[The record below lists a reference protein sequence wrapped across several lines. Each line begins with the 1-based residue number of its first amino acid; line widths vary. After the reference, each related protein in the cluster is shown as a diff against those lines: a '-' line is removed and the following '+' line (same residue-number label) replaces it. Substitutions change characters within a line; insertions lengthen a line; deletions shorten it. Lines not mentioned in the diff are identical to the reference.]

1 MKVIK
6 SITAILALVASSAVL
21 AEGGSDRL
29 HGKMIQ
35 ANEQAMRA
43 YAAANGKPP
52 EVIHYR
58 YGMRLDVA
66 RVISMTSTK
75 ASCDVMPAQMNYED
89 SNGDVKIMN
98 TGPLE
103 SVAGARTEH
112 SASGQ
117 GLR

>member
-43 YAAANGKPP
+43 YAAVNDMKPP

-66 RVISMTSTK
+66 KVISMTSTK

-89 SNGDVKIMN
+89 SNGDVKI
-98 TGPLE
+98 LE
-103 SVAGARTEH
+103 YRTAGVGCR
-112 SASGQ
+112 GQ
-117 GLR
+117 N

>member
-6 SITAILALVASSAVL
+6 SITAILAIVASSAAL

-29 HGKMIQ
+29 YGKMIQ

-43 YAAANGKPP
+43 YAAANGKKPP

-58 YGMRLDVA
+58 YGMRPDVA
-66 RVISMTSTK
+66 RVISMTSTT

-89 SNGDVKIMN
+89 SNGDLKI
-98 TGPLE
+98 LE
-103 SVAGARTEH
+103 YRTAGIGCR
-112 SASGQ
+112 GQ
-117 GLR
+117 N

>member
-6 SITAILALVASSAVL
+6 SITAILAIVASSAAL

-29 HGKMIQ
+29 YGKMIQ

-43 YAAANGKPP
+43 YAAANGKKPP

-66 RVISMTSTK
+66 KVISMTSTK

-89 SNGDVKIMN
+89 SNGDVKI
-98 TGPLE
+98 LE
-103 SVAGARTEH
+103 YRTAGVGCR
-112 SASGQ
+112 GQ
-117 GLR
+117 N

>member
-43 YAAANGKPP
+43 YAAAKGKKPP
-52 EVIHYR
+52 EVIHYG

-66 RVISMTSTK
+66 KVISMTSTK

-89 SNGDVKIMN
+89 SNGDVKI
-98 TGPLE
+98 LE
-103 SVAGARTEH
+103 YRTAGVGCR
-112 SASGQ
+112 GQ
-117 GLR
+117 N

>member
-43 YAAANGKPP
+43 YAAAKGKNP
-52 EVIHYR
+52 R
-58 YGMRLDVA
+58 R
-66 RVISMTSTK
+66 
-75 ASCDVMPAQMNYED
+75 
-89 SNGDVKIMN
+89 
-98 TGPLE
+98 
-103 SVAGARTEH
+103 
-112 SASGQ
+112 
-117 GLR
+117 

>member
-6 SITAILALVASSAVL
+6 SITAILALVASSVAL

-43 YAAANGKPP
+43 YAAANGKKPP
-52 EVIHYR
+52 ELIHYR

-66 RVISMTSTK
+66 RVISITSTK
-75 ASCDVMPAQMNYED
+75 ASCDVMPAQMNFED
-89 SNGDVKIMN
+89 SNGDVKI
-98 TGPLE
+98 LE
-103 SVAGARTEH
+103 YRTAGVGCR
-112 SASGQ
+112 GQ
-117 GLR
+117 N

>member
-1 MKVIK
+1 MKVFK

-43 YAAANGKPP
+43 YAAAKGKNPP

-66 RVISMTSTK
+66 KVISMTSTK

-89 SNGDVKIMN
+89 SNGDVKI
-98 TGPLE
+98 LE
-103 SVAGARTEH
+103 YRTAGVGCR
-112 SASGQ
+112 GQ
-117 GLR
+117 N